1 MDQQN
6 PHPDRTPGPAGSPG
20 PAGTPATPGSPGA
33 PGLRPSV
40 GVPPGET
47 PPGEGSLSEAGPRE
61 TYNPTKGWSKGPTIV
76 IWLFVALFAT
86 FCIAFAIAVLG

>member
-1 MDQQN
+1 MDQN
-6 PHPDRTPGPAGSPG
+6 PDPDRTPGSPG
-20 PAGTPATPGSPGA
+20 S

-47 PPGEGSLSEAGPRE
+47 PPAEGGLSEAGPRE

-76 IWLFVALFAT
+76 IWLFVALFVA
-86 FCIAFAIAVLG
+86 FCIAFAVAVLG

>member
-6 PHPDRTPGPAGSPG
+6 PHPDRAPGPAGSPE
-20 PAGTPATPGSPGA
+20 APGSPGS
-33 PGLRPSV
+33 PGSPALRPSV

-47 PPGEGSLSEAGPRE
+47 PPAEGGLSEAGPRE

-76 IWLFVALFAT
+76 IWLFVALFVT
-86 FCIAFAIAVLG
+86 FCIAFAVAVLG